1 MEIKLIQQPI
11 IEYSTLDKIAED
23 VKQELAKVDVKAIAP
38 TEDSVAF
45 LKKFRSE
52 KNKQFKEFEDARKLI
67 KKSVNEPYDLFNKA
81 YEEKIVKQF
90 KELDEYLV
98 SAITKVENG
107 LKEARETE
115 LVAYFSELL
124 PESINFLTFD
134 RIGLKIGLSDS
145 MKSLKTEIEK
155 FVTKTLDDYNLIMT
169 QPESTRILV
178 RYKQSLNVSQAI
190 TSVVDEIKQEQALK
204 QAQSVVIE
212 STPEVKPYVEEKVVE
227 TQPEPNEPIL
237 TATFKVRAAKSKL
250 LALKQYIL
258 VNGID
263 IVA

>member
-23 VKQELAKVDVKAIAP
+23 VKQELAKVDIKAIAP

-45 LKKFRSE
+45 LKKFRTE

-98 SAITKVENG
+98 SAITTVENG
-107 LKEARETE
+107 LKEARELE

-124 PESINFLTFD
+124 PEPINFLTFD

-190 TSVVDEIKQEQALK
+190 TSVVDEIKQEQALLK
-204 QAQSVVIE
+204 AQE
-212 STPEVKPYVEEKVVE
+212 VVE
-227 TQPEPNEPIL
+227 QTQPRYAPVDEPIILAVGGEPVL
-237 TATFKVRAAKSKL
+237 TTYFKVKGTKNQL
-250 LALKQYIL
+250 IALKKYIETSGL
-258 VNGID
+258 EMVD
-263 IVA
+263 